1 MMMKT
6 LLVLATVVG
15 LLFGA
20 ENVMAQKKGA
30 AKAASVAKS
39 VRQNIDWVAF
49 QTSLASNIVLMRE
62 VCCGCEAAKLA
73 DLLVGSSGVDALINK
88 ACDLAS
94 TDIAITR
101 EIEFIKI
108 DVVDV
113 PDDGSGV
120 TKEVRITNGKGEAVT
135 TENALKQLLAL
146 ATKITQLVA
155 DANNIASL
163 TSAAVS
169 DIESASFF
177 KKASYISAVDGA
189 KKTITSVVE
198 ETGKQADKVNGQ
210 IAALKMLKSY

>member
-1 MMMKT
+1 MMKSV
-6 LLVLATVVG
+6 LVLAMVVG

-20 ENVMAQKKGA
+20 ENAMAQKKGA
-30 AKAASVAKS
+30 SKPAAAATKS
-39 VRQNIDWVAF
+39 KRQNIDWVAF
-49 QTSLASNIVLMRE
+49 QTALAPNITLMRE
-62 VCCGCEAAKLA
+62 VCCGCEATKLA

-88 ACDLAS
+88 ACDIAAS
-94 TDIAITR
+94 DIAITR
-101 EIEFIKI
+101 DIEFIKI
-108 DVVDV
+108 DVVEI

-135 TENALKQLLAL
+135 TENALKQLLSL
-146 ATKITQLVA
+146 ATRITQFAA

-163 TSAAVS
+163 TTAAVS
-169 DIESASFF
+169 DIENASFF
-177 KKASYISAVDGA
+177 KKASYVSAVDGA